1 MLAWQLKKEEPKREL
16 LSEII
21 KNQPQTP
28 FLLSTKKDIKIT
40 CPLPKCLRGCVM
52 LCSAASLGLAETR
65 ACIPRPSSTPLLPA
79 TKLPFPSRGGV
90 NTARGVARELLLR
103 PADVRSPLP
112 LRHPCNIRAMPL
124 QCSCSTLGV
133 PALVAARSW
142 VQMQGQNNISHTWCL
157 CGEPLINLAMKF
169 GVMNYI

>member
-90 NTARGVARELLLR
+90 NTARGVARDL
-103 PADVRSPLP
+103 
-112 LRHPCNIRAMPL
+112 
-124 QCSCSTLGV
+124 SCSSGQ
-133 PALVAARSW
+133 
-142 VQMQGQNNISHTWCL
+142 QMWGPRCPCDT
-157 CGEPLINLAMKF
+157 LAMSMQCPCSALAAPLVYQRWWQPGPGYSCRGKTTSPTH
-169 GVMNYI
+169 GVSVGSHW